1 MTDPRLTAIV
11 TGAASGIGRAIALLA
26 AERGYIVVA
35 VDKNQQGLDSL
46 EPVLKAYNTDAFCK
60 TVDVSNTQQ
69 MAALADEVFT
79 HFQQVNLLF
88 NNAGMVVNQP
98 VLAQSAQTWQT
109 VVNVNLMGV
118 VNGLLAFV
126 PRIIEQGSHAHIVNT
141 GSVASFISGPGLGSY
156 TATKMAVRGI
166 TETLQQEL
174 AAQGADIGVS
184 ILCPGPVD
192 TPILTD
198 SGLIA
203 DNLQNGPIEDA
214 GKTEDPDLM
223 EAISPRRCAE
233 IVFRGIEARDFAIF
247 THPSYKPVCQA
258 LINSTLGLE

>member
-1 MTDPRLTAIV
+1 MSQSSPTALV

-26 AERGYIVVA
+26 AERGYTVIA
-35 VDKNQQGLDSL
+35 VDKNTAGLKSL
-46 EPVLKAYNTDAFCK
+46 EPLLKNHRQDAFCRE
-60 TVDVSNTQQ
+60 VDVTQVAQ
-69 MAALADEVFT
+69 LEQLAVEIFE
-79 HFQQVNLLF
+79 HFGQLNLLF

-98 VLAQSAQTWQT
+98 VLEQSAQTWQT

-126 PRIIEQGSHAHIVNT
+126 PRIMEQGSHAHIVNT

-192 TPILTD
+192 TPILAD
-198 SGLIA
+198 SGLVA

-233 IVFRGIEARDFAIF
+233 IVFRGIDAGDFAIF
-247 THPSYKPVCQA
+247 THPSYKPICQA
-258 LINSTLGLE
+258 LINATLGLE

>member
-1 MTDPRLTAIV
+1 MNSDQLTAVV

-26 AERGYIVVA
+26 AERGYTVIA
-35 VDKNQQGLDSL
+35 VDKNASGLASL
-46 EPVLKAYNTDAFCK
+46 EPLLQAHKQDAFCREI
-60 TVDVSNTQQ
+60 DVTQAEQ
-69 MAALADEVFT
+69 LNQLSTDIFDQ
-79 HFQQVNLLF
+79 FGQVNLLF

-98 VLAQSAQTWQT
+98 VLEQSAQTWQS

-126 PRIIEQGSHAHIVNT
+126 PRMIEQGSHAHIVNT
-141 GSVASFISGPGLGSY
+141 GSVASFISGAGLGSY

-192 TPILTD
+192 TPILAD
-198 SGLIA
+198 SGLVA
-203 DNLQNGPIEDA
+203 DNLKNGPIEDA
-214 GKTEDPDLM
+214 GKTEEPDLM

-233 IVFRGIEARDFAIF
+233 IVFRGIEAGDFAIF

-258 LINSTLGLE
+258 LINATLGLE

>member
-1 MTDPRLTAIV
+1 MSTPTALV

-26 AERGYIVVA
+26 AERGYTVIA
-35 VDKNQQGLDSL
+35 IDKNQAELNSL
-46 EPVLKAYNTDAFCK
+46 EPLLKAHSQESFCRE
-60 TVDVSNTQQ
+60 VDVTQ
-69 MAALADEVFT
+69 AAQLEQLAVETFER
-79 HFQQVNLLF
+79 FGQLNLLF

-98 VLAQSAQTWQT
+98 VLEQSAQTWQT

-126 PRIIEQGSHAHIVNT
+126 PRMIKQGSHAHIVNT
-141 GSVASFISGPGLGSY
+141 GSVASFISGAGLGSY

-192 TPILTD
+192 TPILAN
-198 SGLIA
+198 SGLVA
-203 DNLQNGPIEDA
+203 DNLENGPIEDA
-214 GKTEDPDLM
+214 GKTEEPDLM

-233 IVFRGIEARDFAIF
+233 IVFRGIDAGDFAIF

-258 LINSTLGLE
+258 LINATLGLE

>member
-1 MTDPRLTAIV
+1 MSKSAPTAIV

-26 AERGYIVVA
+26 AERGHIVIA
-35 VDKNQQGLDSL
+35 VDKDQQGLMSL
-46 EPVLKAYNTDAFCK
+46 EPELQTYNAKAFCR
-60 TVDVSNTQQ
+60 TIDVSDADQ
-69 MAALADEVFT
+69 MTALADEVFDR
-79 HFQQVNLLF
+79 FGQVNLLF
-88 NNAGMVVNQP
+88 NNAGMVVNKP
-98 VLAQSAQTWQT
+98 VLEQSVETWQN

-126 PRIIEQGSHAHIVNT
+126 PRMIQQGSRAHIVNT
-141 GSVASFISGPGLGSY
+141 GSVASFISGAGLGSY

-174 AAQGADIGVS
+174 AEKGPDIGVS

-192 TPILTD
+192 TPILAG

-203 DNLQNGPIEDA
+203 DNLENGPIDDA
-214 GKTEDPDLM
+214 GKTEEPDLM

-233 IVFRGIEARDFAIF
+233 IVFRGIEAGDFAIF

-258 LINSTLGLE
+258 LINATLGL

>member
-1 MTDPRLTAIV
+1 MSTSTALI

-26 AERGYIVVA
+26 AERGYTVIA
-35 VDKNQQGLDSL
+35 VDKNTVGLNSL
-46 EPVLKAYNTDAFCK
+46 EPLLKSQDPESFCRE
-60 TVDVSNTQQ
+60 VDVTQ
-69 MAALADEVFT
+69 AAQLEQLAADIFERFG
-79 HFQQVNLLF
+79 QLNLLF

-98 VLAQSAQTWQT
+98 VLEQSVQTWQT

-126 PRIIEQGSHAHIVNT
+126 PQMTKQGSHAHIVNT
-141 GSVASFISGPGLGSY
+141 GSVASFISGAGLGSY

-198 SGLIA
+198 SGLVA
-203 DNLQNGPIEDA
+203 DNLENGPINDA
-214 GKTEDPDLM
+214 GKTEEPDLM

-233 IVFRGIEARDFAIF
+233 IVFRGIDAGDFAIF

-258 LINSTLGLE
+258 LINATLGLE